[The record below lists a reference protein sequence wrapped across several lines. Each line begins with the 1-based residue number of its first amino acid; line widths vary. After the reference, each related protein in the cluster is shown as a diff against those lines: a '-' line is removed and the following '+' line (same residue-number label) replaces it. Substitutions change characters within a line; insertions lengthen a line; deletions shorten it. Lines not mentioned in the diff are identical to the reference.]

1 MSTRRPTVEQ
11 MADEVDRWL
20 DDCREPE
27 REAFIHGNAESL
39 GFLHHSLGMRIRN
52 HFSLW
57 SWPWQQQ
64 LDDKLADRAPEHPD
78 AISMRV
84 LLEVWR
90 RRQKAA

>member
-11 MADEVDRWL
+11 MADEVDQWL

-27 REAFIHGNAESL
+27 REAFINGNAESL

-52 HFSLW
+52 HFALW
-57 SWPWQQQ
+57 SWPWEQQ